1 MPFYKKLLIG
11 LGAVA
16 VVAAIIVSAV
26 FYFTSGISDAATDFF
41 ATTASSG
48 APAAYKKAAGGF
60 RQAVSEQDFVAIADR
75 LGLAKF
81 KSASWPTREMQN
93 GQGKVVGTVTLEG
106 DVTLPATVNL
116 VKNEAGQWQVFNFE
130 LAPPGANPGQ
140 QAEQPKTPE
149 PPKQAEQTPAAPM
162 KPQEPPMKPQEPKA
176 AEQKIES
183 TAQAGDSI
191 SAKIGDKDWSSSGTG
206 MIAVALG
213 NVLLVQTT
221 PSVQGDDIDLTT
233 LKLQFDAT
241 SLQEQMLARD
251 CNANGP
257 CIELHGDGHEFLI
270 DRASKEPAVL
280 RITRVEGN
288 SIEGT
293 FSADMES
300 LDGKAA
306 IRDGRFHVTLKPAG

>member
-11 LGAVA
+11 LAAVA
-16 VVAAIIVSAV
+16 VVATVIVGTV

-48 APAAYKKAAGGF
+48 AAAGYRKAAGGF
-60 RQAVSEQDFVAIADR
+60 RQAVSEQEFEAIADR
-75 LGLAKF
+75 LGLARF
-81 KSASWPTREMQN
+81 KSASWPTREMQS
-93 GQGKVVGTVTLEG
+93 GRGKVVGTVTLEG

-130 LAPPGANPGQ
+130 LTPPGANPGQ
-140 QAEQPKTPE
+140 QAEQPKQAE
-149 PPKQAEQTPAAPM
+149 PPRQAEQTPPA
-162 KPQEPPMKPQEPKA
+162 KPQAPKT

-183 TAQAGDSI
+183 TAQPGDRI
-191 SAKIGDKDWSSSGTG
+191 SARIGDKDWSSSGTG

-241 SLQEQMLARD
+241 SLQEQTLARD

-257 CIELHGDGHEFLI
+257 CIELSRDSHEFLI
-270 DRASKEPAVL
+270 DRASKQPALL
-280 RITRVEGN
+280 RITRVDGN
-288 SIEGT
+288 AIEGT

-300 LDGKAA
+300 LNGKAT
-306 IRDGRFHVTLKPAG
+306 IRDGHFHVTLKP

>member
-11 LGAVA
+11 LAAVA

-48 APAAYKKAAGGF
+48 APAAYKKASGGF
-60 RQAVSEQDFVAIADR
+60 RQAVSEQDFEAIADR
-75 LGLAKF
+75 LGLARF

-93 GQGKVVGTVTLEG
+93 GLGKVVGTVTLEG

-130 LAPPGANPGQ
+130 LSPPGANPGQ

-149 PPKQAEQTPAAPM
+149 QPKQVTQPQ
-162 KPQEPPMKPQEPKA
+162 KPEAPKA

-183 TAQAGDSI
+183 TAQPGDSL
-191 SAKIGDKDWSSSGTG
+191 SARIGDKDWSSSGTG

-221 PSVQGDDIDLTT
+221 PSVQSGDIDLTT

-241 SLQEQMLARD
+241 SLQEQALARD

-257 CIELHGDGHEFLI
+257 CIELSRDSHEFLI
-270 DRASKEPAVL
+270 DRASRQPAVL
-280 RITRVEGN
+280 KITRVDGN
-288 SIEGT
+288 AIEGT

>member
-11 LGAVA
+11 LGVVA
-16 VVAAIIVSAV
+16 VVAAVIVGAV

-48 APAAYKKAAGGF
+48 APAAYKKASGGF
-60 RQAVSEQDFVAIADR
+60 RQAVSESDFEAIADR

-93 GQGKVVGTVTLEG
+93 GRGKVVGTVTLEG
-106 DVTLPATVNL
+106 DITLPATVNL

-149 PPKQAEQTPAAPM
+149 PPKQAEQAPEPPA
-162 KPQEPPMKPQEPKA
+162 KPQTPKA

-191 SAKIGDKDWSSSGTG
+191 SARIGDKDWSSSGTG

-221 PSVQGDDIDLTT
+221 PSVGSGDVDLTT

-241 SLQEQMLARD
+241 SLQEQALGRD

-257 CIELHGDGHEFLI
+257 CIELHGNGHEFLI
-270 DRASKEPAVL
+270 DRTSTQPAVL
-280 RITRVEGN
+280 KITKVDGN

-300 LDGKAA
+300 LDGKAT
-306 IRDGRFHVTLKPAG
+306 IRDGRFHVTLKPAD

>member
-11 LGAVA
+11 LAAVA
-16 VVAAIIVSAV
+16 VVAAVIVGTV

-48 APAAYKKAAGGF
+48 AAAGYEKAAGGF
-60 RQAVSEQDFVAIADR
+60 RQAVSEQDFEAAVQR
-75 LGLAKF
+75 LGLARF
-81 KSASWPTREMQN
+81 KSASWPTREMQS

-106 DVTLPATVNL
+106 DITLPATVNL
-116 VKNEAGQWQVFNFE
+116 VRNEAGQWQVFNFE
-130 LAPPGANPGQ
+130 LTPPGANPGQ
-140 QAEQPKTPE
+140 QAEQPTAPE
-149 PPKQAEQTPAAPM
+149 PWKQAPQPPA
-162 KPQEPPMKPQEPKA
+162 KPQVPKA

-183 TAQAGDSI
+183 TAQPGDSV
-191 SAKIGDKDWSSSGTG
+191 SARIGDKDWSSPGTG

-221 PSVQGDDIDLTT
+221 PSVQGGDIDLTT

-241 SLQEQMLARD
+241 SLQEQTLARD
-251 CNANGP
+251 CSANGP
-257 CIELHGDGHEFLI
+257 CIELSRDSHEFLI
-270 DRASKEPAVL
+270 DRASKQPALL
-280 RITRVEGN
+280 RITKVDGN
-288 SIEGT
+288 TIDGT

-306 IRDGRFHVTLKPAG
+306 IRDGHFHVTLKP

>member
-11 LGAVA
+11 LAAVA
-16 VVAAIIVSAV
+16 VVAAVIVGTV

-48 APAAYKKAAGGF
+48 APAAYKKASGGF
-60 RQAVSEQDFVAIADR
+60 RQAVSEQEFEAIADR
-75 LGLAKF
+75 LGLAGF

-93 GQGKVVGTVTLEG
+93 GRGKVVGTVTLEG

-116 VKNEAGQWQVFNFE
+116 VRNEAGQWQVFNFE
-130 LAPPGANPGQ
+130 LTPPGANPDQ
-140 QAEQPKTPE
+140 QAEQP
-149 PPKQAEQTPAAPM
+149 QAPAAQP
-162 KPQEPPMKPQEPKA
+162 PQPPESSPQPQAPKA
-176 AEQKIES
+176 AERKIES

-191 SAKIGDKDWSSSGTG
+191 SAKIGDRDWSSSGTG

-221 PSVQGDDIDLTT
+221 PSVESGDIDLTT

-241 SLQEQMLARD
+241 SLQEQALARD

-257 CIELHGDGHEFLI
+257 CIELSRDGHEFLI
-270 DRASKEPAVL
+270 DRASKQPAVL
-280 RITRVEGN
+280 KITKVEGN
-288 SIEGT
+288 TVEGT

-306 IRDGRFHVTLKPAG
+306 IRDGHFRVTLKSAG

>member
-60 RQAVSEQDFVAIADR
+60 RQAVSEQDFEAIVDR

-140 QAEQPKTPE
+140 QAEQPKAPE
-149 PPKQAEQTPAAPM
+149 PPKQVEQTPPTQ
-162 KPQEPPMKPQEPKA
+162 PQAPKA

-191 SAKIGDKDWSSSGTG
+191 SAKIGDKDWSTSGTG
-206 MIAVALG
+206 MIAVTLG

-270 DRASKEPAVL
+270 DRTSKEPAVL

>member
-11 LGAVA
+11 LAAVA
-16 VVAAIIVSAV
+16 VVAAVIVGTV

-48 APAAYKKAAGGF
+48 AAAGYKKAAGGF
-60 RQAVSEQDFVAIADR
+60 RQAVSEQDFEAAVQR
-75 LGLAKF
+75 LGLARF
-81 KSASWPTREMQN
+81 KSASWPTREMQS

-106 DVTLPATVNL
+106 DITLPATVNL
-116 VKNEAGQWQVFNFE
+116 VRNEAGQWQVFNFE
-130 LAPPGANPGQ
+130 LTPPGANPGQ
-140 QAEQPKTPE
+140 PAEQPTAPE
-149 PPKQAEQTPAAPM
+149 PSKQAPQPPA
-162 KPQEPPMKPQEPKA
+162 KPQVPKA

-183 TAQAGDSI
+183 TAQPGDSV
-191 SAKIGDKDWSSSGTG
+191 SARIGDKDWSSSGTG

-221 PSVQGDDIDLTT
+221 PSVQRSDIDLTT

-241 SLQEQMLARD
+241 SLQEQTLARD

-257 CIELHGDGHEFLI
+257 CIELSRDSHEFLI
-270 DRASKEPAVL
+270 DRASKQPALL
-280 RITRVEGN
+280 RITKVDGN
-288 SIEGT
+288 AIEGT

-300 LDGKAA
+300 LDGKAT
-306 IRDGRFHVTLKPAG
+306 IRDGHFHVTLKP

>member
-11 LGAVA
+11 LAAVA
-16 VVAAIIVSAV
+16 VVAAVIVGTV

-48 APAAYKKAAGGF
+48 APAAYRKAAGGF
-60 RQAVSEQDFVAIADR
+60 RQAVSEQEFEAIADR
-75 LGLAKF
+75 LGLAGF

-93 GQGKVVGTVTLEG
+93 GRGKVVGTVTLEG

-116 VKNEAGQWQVFNFE
+116 VRNEAGQWQVFNFE
-130 LAPPGANPGQ
+130 LTPPGANPGQ
-140 QAEQPKTPE
+140 QAAQPQAPE
-149 PPKQAEQTPAAPM
+149 PPKQAEQTPA
-162 KPQEPPMKPQEPKA
+162 PPMKPQAPKA

-183 TAQAGDSI
+183 TAQAGDGI
-191 SAKIGDKDWSSSGTG
+191 SAKIGDKEWSSSGTG

-221 PSVQGDDIDLTT
+221 PSVESGDIDLTT

-241 SLQEQMLARD
+241 SLQEQTLARD

-257 CIELHGDGHEFLI
+257 CIELSRDGHEFLI
-270 DRASKEPAVL
+270 DRASKQPAVL
-280 RITRVEGN
+280 KITKADGN
-288 SIEGT
+288 TVEGT

-306 IRDGRFHVTLKPAG
+306 IRDGHFRVTLKSAG

>member
-11 LGAVA
+11 LGVVA
-16 VVAAIIVSAV
+16 VVAAVIVGAV

-48 APAAYKKAAGGF
+48 APAAYKKASGGF
-60 RQAVSEQDFVAIADR
+60 RQAVSESDFEAIADR

-93 GQGKVVGTVTLEG
+93 GRGKVVGTVTLEG
-106 DVTLPATVNL
+106 DITLPATVNL

-149 PPKQAEQTPAAPM
+149 PPKQAEQAPEPPA
-162 KPQEPPMKPQEPKA
+162 KPQTPKA

-191 SAKIGDKDWSSSGTG
+191 SARIGDKDWSSSGTG

-221 PSVQGDDIDLTT
+221 PSAGSGDVDLTT

-241 SLQEQMLARD
+241 SLQEQALGRD

-257 CIELHGDGHEFLI
+257 CIELHGNGHEFLI
-270 DRASKEPAVL
+270 DRASRQPAVL
-280 RITRVEGN
+280 KITKVDGN
-288 SIEGT
+288 AIEGT

-300 LDGKAA
+300 LDGKAT

>member
-11 LGAVA
+11 LGVVA
-16 VVAAIIVSAV
+16 VVAAVIVSAV

-48 APAAYKKAAGGF
+48 APAAYRKASGGF
-60 RQAVSEQDFVAIADR
+60 RQAVSEQDFAAIADR

-93 GQGKVVGTVTLEG
+93 GRGKVVGTVTLEG

-140 QAEQPKTPE
+140 QAQQRQAPE
-149 PPKQAEQTPAAPM
+149 PPKQAEQTPA
-162 KPQEPPMKPQEPKA
+162 PPMKPQAPKA

-191 SAKIGDKDWSSSGTG
+191 SAKIGDKEWSSSGTG

-221 PSVQGDDIDLTT
+221 PSVESGDIDLTT

-241 SLQEQMLARD
+241 SLQEQTLERD

-257 CIELHGDGHEFLI
+257 CIELNGDGHEFRI